1 MITLRRAAERHH
13 IERIKHDRW
22 ITFYALDRADPL
34 ADGFGAL
41 EVLTESRLA
50 PGAEGAFSPNHEAE
64 ILTYVIDGTL
74 AYSDSAG
81 GSGVLAAGEFQRWTA
96 GPGVRR
102 RETNALQTDAVHAF
116 HIWIRPLRNGADQSQ
131 QQKRFPAAERRGVLR
146 VVASQDG
153 RHDSLRVSQD
163 ARVYSALLD
172 PGIHVVHELPPTR
185 RAWLHVVRGELSM
198 GDLVLSRGD
207 GAGVENERALSIT
220 AQAESEIL
228 LIDMNVATLATRAS
242 ASPHLG
248 SG

>member
-34 ADGFGAL
+34 ADGFGGL

-64 ILTYVIDGTL
+64 IITYVIDGTL

-81 GSGVLAAGEFQRWTA
+81 GTGVLAAGEFQRWTA

-116 HIWIRPLRNGADQSQ
+116 HIWLRPLHPDVPQSQ
-131 QQKRFPAAERRGVLR
+131 EQKRFPAAERRGALR

-153 RHDSLRVSQD
+153 HDDSLRVSQD
-163 ARVYSALLD
+163 ARMYSALLE
-172 PGIHVVHELPPTR
+172 PGTHVVHELAATR
-185 RAWLHVVRGELSM
+185 RAWLHVVRGELSL

-207 GAGVENERALSIT
+207 GAGVEDERALSMT
-220 AQAESEIL
+220 AQSESEIL
-228 LIDMNVATLATRAS
+228 LVDMDRSTLATRAVGTPTS
-242 ASPHLG
+242 G
-248 SG
+248 SR